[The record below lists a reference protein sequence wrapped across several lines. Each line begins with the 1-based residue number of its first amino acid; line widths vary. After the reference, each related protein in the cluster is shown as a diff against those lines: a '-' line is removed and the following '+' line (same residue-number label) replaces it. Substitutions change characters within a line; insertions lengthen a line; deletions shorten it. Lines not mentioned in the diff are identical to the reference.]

1 MSQILGH
8 NSNYNRRNKNT
19 NSSNKNYNNN
29 KNTNTHS
36 ANRNYNNNKNTNYM
50 NTNCTNI
57 NKNINYNVVE
67 ELQDYMFTGKNLT
80 LFSKNIFCNIV
91 VDKPTTIDKTA
102 RPDKMMRIDN
112 AFNKKE
118 FITPDKPQ
126 VVRPINKINSNIYKP
141 LKKDSLFWCFF
152 ILKYGFSKYEMEVG
166 SQYFTVEKTEKFKY
180 IELFRE
186 KESKD
191 ILKMNKIKPLSELE
205 DDLANKDRISIKT
218 FFALCIIEKIN
229 VLLVDKRKI
238 YHSMNNDTKEVNV
251 IHRNSESLDHHI
263 ELNVSESCLTNL
275 KDTYYNVTGFDNN
288 LKSMTSYKVDELLD
302 LCKKLNIPVSNDGT
316 KKLAKK
322 YIYELLVQN
331 F

>member
-1 MSQILGH
+1 MSQILG
-8 NSNYNRRNKNT
+8 NNLKYNRTKNYTNTNYNNKNT
-19 NSSNKNYNNN
+19 NYNNKNTNTNYNNKNTNTNYNNN
-29 KNTNTHS
+29 KNTNT
-36 ANRNYNNNKNTNYM
+36 
-50 NTNCTNI
+50 
-57 NKNINYNVVE
+57 NYNVVE

-80 LFSKNIFCNIV
+80 LFSKNIFCNIE
-91 VDKPTTIDKTA
+91 VDKPTTIDKT
-102 RPDKMMRIDN
+102 
-112 AFNKKE
+112 FNKKE
-118 FITPDKPQ
+118 FVKPDN
-126 VVRPINKINSNIYKP
+126 INNININSNIYKP

-152 ILKYGFSKYEMEVG
+152 ILKYGFSKYEMEIG

-186 KESKD
+186 KDSKD

-263 ELNVSESCLTNL
+263 ELNVTESCLTNL

-302 LCKKLNIPVSNDGT
+302 LCKKLNITVSNDST

-322 YIYELLVQN
+322 DIYELLVQN

>member
-1 MSQILGH
+1 
-8 NSNYNRRNKNT
+8 
-19 NSSNKNYNNN
+19 
-29 KNTNTHS
+29 
-36 ANRNYNNNKNTNYM
+36 
-50 NTNCTNI
+50 
-57 NKNINYNVVE
+57 
-67 ELQDYMFTGKNLT
+67 
-80 LFSKNIFCNIV
+80 
-91 VDKPTTIDKTA
+91 
-102 RPDKMMRIDN
+102 
-112 AFNKKE
+112 
-118 FITPDKPQ
+118 
-126 VVRPINKINSNIYKP
+126 
-141 LKKDSLFWCFF
+141 
-152 ILKYGFSKYEMEVG
+152 MEVG

-229 VLLVDKRKI
+229 VLIVDKRKI

-263 ELNVSESCLTNL
+263 ELNVTESCLTNL

-288 LKSMTSYKVDELLD
+288 LKSMTSYKVDELVD

-322 YIYELLVQN
+322 DIYELLVQN

>member
-1 MSQILGH
+1 MSQILGN
-8 NSNYNRRNKNT
+8 NSKYNRTKNYTNTNYNNKNT
-19 NSSNKNYNNN
+19 NYNNKNTNTNYNNKNTNTNYNNN
-29 KNTNTHS
+29 KNTNT
-36 ANRNYNNNKNTNYM
+36 
-50 NTNCTNI
+50 
-57 NKNINYNVVE
+57 NYNVVE

-80 LFSKNIFCNIV
+80 LFSKNIFCNIE
-91 VDKPTTIDKTA
+91 VDKPTTIDKT
-102 RPDKMMRIDN
+102 
-112 AFNKKE
+112 FNKKE
-118 FITPDKPQ
+118 FVKPDN
-126 VVRPINKINSNIYKP
+126 INNININSNIYKP

-152 ILKYGFSKYEMEVG
+152 ILKYGFSKYEMEIG

-186 KESKD
+186 KDSKD

-263 ELNVSESCLTNL
+263 ELNVTESCLTNL

-302 LCKKLNIPVSNDGT
+302 LCKKLNITVSNDST

-322 YIYELLVQN
+322 DIYELLVQN

>member
-1 MSQILGH
+1 MSQILG
-8 NSNYNRRNKNT
+8 NNLKYNRTKNYTNT
-19 NSSNKNYNNN
+19 NY
-29 KNTNTHS
+29 
-36 ANRNYNNNKNTNYM
+36 NNKNTNYN
-50 NTNCTNI
+50 NTNTNYNT
-57 NKNINYNVVE
+57 NKNTNTNYNVVE

-80 LFSKNIFCNIV
+80 LFSKNIFCNIE
-91 VDKPTTIDKTA
+91 VDKPTTIDKT
-102 RPDKMMRIDN
+102 
-112 AFNKKE
+112 FNKKE
-118 FITPDKPQ
+118 FVKPDN
-126 VVRPINKINSNIYKP
+126 INNININSNIYKP

-152 ILKYGFSKYEMEVG
+152 ILKYGFSKYEMEIG

-186 KESKD
+186 KDSKD

-263 ELNVSESCLTNL
+263 ELNVTESCLTNL

-302 LCKKLNIPVSNDGT
+302 LCKKLNITVSNDST
-316 KKLAKK
+316 KKIAKK
-322 YIYELLVQN
+322 DIYELLVQN

>member
-1 MSQILGH
+1 MSQILGN
-8 NSNYNRRNKNT
+8 NSKYNRTKNYTNTNYNNKNT
-19 NSSNKNYNNN
+19 NYNNKNTNTNYNNKNTNTNYNNN
-29 KNTNTHS
+29 KNTNT
-36 ANRNYNNNKNTNYM
+36 NYNNNKNTN
-50 NTNCTNI
+50 T
-57 NKNINYNVVE
+57 NYNVVE

-80 LFSKNIFCNIV
+80 LFSKNIFCNIE
-91 VDKPTTIDKTA
+91 VDKPTTIDKT
-102 RPDKMMRIDN
+102 
-112 AFNKKE
+112 FNKKE
-118 FITPDKPQ
+118 FVKPDN
-126 VVRPINKINSNIYKP
+126 INNININSNIYKP

-186 KESKD
+186 KDSKD

-263 ELNVSESCLTNL
+263 ELNVTESCLTNL

-302 LCKKLNIPVSNDGT
+302 LCKKLNITVSNDST

-322 YIYELLVQN
+322 DIYELLVQN